1 MVLKVPLIMT
11 MLRVQLLLIPM
22 VPQLRRLM
30 VPQLMIPMVPQL
42 KNLMVPQPMMIM
54 VLKVLLIMTMLRVQ
68 LQPMPMVLQLMMPM
82 VPQLV
87 RNMVPQLTMMF
98 LPQNTAMLPDVDVPD
113 LATLADLPQLGLT
126 ETETVQLPEDQ
137 LVDDQLHKPQELEDS
152 SGQLPRHQE
161 DKLVPNNSKHQDV
174 DVVEV

>member
-1 MVLKVPLIMT
+1 MMLMVL
-11 MLRVQLLLIPM
+11 QLVMNM
-22 VPQLRRLM
+22 VPQ
-30 VPQLMIPMVPQL
+30 QLMMT
-42 KNLMVPQPMMIM
+42 M
-54 VLKVLLIMTMLRVQ
+54 VLKVLLIMTM
-68 LQPMPMVLQLMMPM
+68 
-82 VPQLV
+82 VPQLKK
-87 RNMVPQLTMMF
+87 NMVLQLTMMF

-152 SGQLPRHQE
+152 SDQLPRHQE

>member
-1 MVLKVPLIMT
+1 MT
-11 MLRVQLLLIPM
+11 MLMKVQLLT
-22 VPQLRRLM
+22 LM
-30 VPQLMIPMVPQL
+30 VPQLMTPMVPQL
-42 KNLMVPQPMMIM
+42 KKNM
-54 VLKVLLIMTMLRVQ
+54 VL
-68 LQPMPMVLQLMMPM
+68 
-82 VPQLV
+82 
-87 RNMVPQLTMMF
+87 QLTMMF
-98 LPQNTAMLPDVDVPD
+98 QPQNTAMLHDVDVPD
-113 LATLADLPQLGLT
+113 LATLAALPQLDLT